1 MVVDDAFLLHVS
13 LFEVMNKTEV
23 DVLATIRMTKE
34 QNALVEDLIAW
45 VGARLVGAQV
55 RGGEERWCE
64 GRNNSIDADHK
75 IFITVQ
81 FSKLI
86 PTFILFFIFIL
97 NACVIYGL
105 CDVYTA

>member
-1 MVVDDAFLLHVS
+1 MPWPKVIRLLLPLVLNTCSPLASLQHRMFVDDAFLLHVS

-55 RGGEERWCE
+55 RW
-64 GRNNSIDADHK
+64 
-75 IFITVQ
+75 
-81 FSKLI
+81 
-86 PTFILFFIFIL
+86 
-97 NACVIYGL
+97 
-105 CDVYTA
+105 